1 MYPRSWRVRQ
11 SEATTDLA
19 QKALRLPRFD
29 QHLLH
34 VSHTRQLKNEA
45 AAKTGPLQFGQYSA
59 PVYVAF
65 TRRQMLITVAVIV
78 VGVDHSQMPAQLVHD
93 AVNVTGQI
101 SMAGIETDTHLRGIH
116 CSQNPEQVA
125 RVRKQQ
131 VWKFIFQ
138 DASDPELTATLSD
151 LIQRVRG
158 PSQSLE
164 PVRRALSNPN
174 SQVQGGLR
182 NIWAM

>member
-1 MYPRSWRVRQ
+1 
-11 SEATTDLA
+11 
-19 QKALRLPRFD
+19 
-29 QHLLH
+29 
-34 VSHTRQLKNEA
+34 
-45 AAKTGPLQFGQYSA
+45 
-59 PVYVAF
+59 
-65 TRRQMLITVAVIV
+65 MLITVAVIV

-101 SMAGIETDTHLRGIH
+101 SMAGIETDTHLHGIH

-131 VWKFIFQ
+131 VWEFIFQ

-151 LIQRVRG
+151 LIQRVCG

-164 PVRRALSNPN
+164 PFVVLFQIPTLRSRVDYEISDLE
-174 SQVQGGLR
+174 GGGRFRCLKDFR
-182 NIWAM
+182 